1 MSASAIGPQFGRSCP
16 DCASR
21 GSAST
26 SRAVGKK
33 KKGPQTAESSNDGS
47 PERFPR
53 APRLRVG
60 RGLAFPRA
68 ALDPVAPAQA
78 RPSPI
83 HSEAQSSFFT
93 PQKKTLLIHVS
104 ISHPLVLHKPAGS
117 ACPRLRR
124 RVCPAVPHAWRW
136 GEAQTKRRSSFS
148 WSLSSASKLPALR
161 MASSSPRPGIAVE
174 MAVVTVEGL
183 AERPDF
189 VG

>member
-1 MSASAIGPQFGRSCP
+1 MNHNSGRSCP

-60 RGLAFPRA
+60 RGLASLGA

-83 HSEAQSSFFT
+83 LSEAQS
-93 PQKKTLLIHVS
+93 TLYVSDRTLFIHVS
-104 ISHPLVLHKPAGS
+104 IVSSGIKLGLSWRENAMRLISRVLVGALVVW
-117 ACPRLRR
+117 LD
-124 RVCPAVPHAWRW
+124 AV
-136 GEAQTKRRSSFS
+136 G
-148 WSLSSASKLPALR
+148 
-161 MASSSPRPGIAVE
+161 G
-174 MAVVTVEGL
+174 
-183 AERPDF
+183 AEELLIRI
-189 VG
+189 